1 MEIMGDGILAIFND
15 RVEGGPTTAYRNA
28 FEAAMEGIGAL
39 AQSNEIE
46 SDRFQLVAGFALHH
60 GAVAYGN
67 IGFGD
72 RLDFTVIGREVN
84 VTSRIEKLCRK
95 LDRQLIMSGEFV
107 NLLQQPMYE
116 IGHFAMRGILDNQPL
131 FGLPAET

>member
-1 MEIMGDGILAIFND
+1 MEIMGDWIFASFNY
-15 RVEGGPTTAYRNA
+15 RVDGGPAAEGRNA

-46 SDRFQLVAGFALHH
+46 SDEVIQLVAGFALHH

-84 VTSRIEKLCRK
+84 VTSRIEKLCRE
-95 LDRQLIMSGEFV
+95 LDRQLIMSGAFV
-107 NLLQQPMYE
+107 NLLQQP
-116 IGHFAMRGILDNQPL
+116 
-131 FGLPAET
+131 